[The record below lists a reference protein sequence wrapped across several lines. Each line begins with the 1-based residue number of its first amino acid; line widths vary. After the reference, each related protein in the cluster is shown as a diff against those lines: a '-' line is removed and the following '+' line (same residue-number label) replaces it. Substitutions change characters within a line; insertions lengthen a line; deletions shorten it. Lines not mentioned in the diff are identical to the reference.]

1 MVACVKWTG
10 GGHPVPIR
18 QMSTS
23 QREHPTQQP
32 TWQRGGR
39 TGQRNCM
46 DWFCPSRLLT
56 QADWGEPEVWGQA
69 VCQQLL
75 EENSMFTD
83 PSDSLQNTSKHFTDI
98 VSCILPQSHV
108 FPSYALAHGAT
119 ERWPSKITTRDGQ
132 SCQGRTELPRALT
145 LSHQLPSQ
153 QWESS
158 WAEKAKKG
166 PL

>member
-1 MVACVKWTG
+1 MAIQFPLDRCPLHKESITLSSLFGKEEAGLGIETAWTG
-10 GGHPVPIR
+10 SAEAGCLLR
-18 QMSTS
+18 
-23 QREHPTQQP
+23 
-32 TWQRGGR
+32 R
-39 TGQRNCM
+39 TEA
-46 DWFCPSRLLT
+46 SRRYEGK
-56 QADWGEPEVWGQA
+56 AV

-98 VSCILPQSHV
+98 VSFILPQSHV
-108 FPSYALAHGAT
+108 FPSKALAHGAT

-132 SCQGRTELPRALT
+132 SCQGRTEPPRALT